1 MRGTTRYTLTLH
13 CIYICI
19 DFFFL
24 HNCWK
29 KDTRKKRK
37 DTYTGM
43 QFSEICGPNRE
54 KMWPDLIK
62 YWGFFFQ
69 FWSVAHSGN
78 KQAGHPN
85 MIQLNGGRR
94 VYDAATLQ
102 SFQVCTTVSVSITNH
117 NALFWWMYML
127 QTRTH
132 MHSHTP
138 SFQLDFL
145 DHMPWL
151 YQYIKQQTHQH
162 KVWSCF
168 NVGQLSV
175 RLLLNCDTCVNV
187 MWGRGEP
194 GPELLYE
201 MNVSVSSH

>member
-19 DFFFL
+19 DFFFYTIVE
-24 HNCWK
+24 K
-29 KDTRKKRK
+29 KIQERK
-37 DTYTGM
+37 
-43 QFSEICGPNRE
+43 E
-54 KMWPDLIK
+54 KILIQVCSSVK
-62 YWGFFFQ
+62 SVAQTVRRCDQTLSSIEGFFFSFGASHIQ
-69 FWSVAHSGN
+69 ATN
-78 KQAGHPN
+78 KQGTQTWFSW
-85 MIQLNGGRR
+85 MGGGVFMTQPPFR
-94 VYDAATLQ
+94 V
-102 SFQVCTTVSVSITNH
+102 SRFVSVSITNH